1 MRTAKATTVLTALA
15 LGLILGACS
24 VKSDVN
30 NPAKDSAREG
40 KLEIKPLEITP
51 EEATYQFN
59 YPKYPQQYT
68 VNPLDRDYMSGRT
81 DPKDAVAELGSYAGP
96 WIEGA
101 EAELLPVSA
110 PNVILGNQVAKA
122 IGAGITTN
130 MKPTLEDSPLQ
141 AFLKVNAGLQR
152 AGIKE
157 VKNLEFTLPA
167 SGQKV
172 TTDLPLD
179 KEAVWSLTF
188 ALYKQLEPD
197 WRVPIASRLNP
208 GCETDKDKCK
218 AGDQLFVA
226 NCGMCHGSDGWG
238 RGHSGQAL
246 QPHPANFH
254 ERRRLYNRSEA
265 RLRTVL
271 HQGIYGS
278 AMPPWGDKLSET
290 EINHLVAYVRSFS
303 YTSEPYVP
311 AKVKVNAQ

>member
-1 MRTAKATTVLTALA
+1 MRFAKPITILTALA
-15 LGLILGACS
+15 LGLLLGACS
-24 VKSDVN
+24 VQSSTD
-30 NPAKDSAREG
+30 NPAKESAREG
-40 KLEIKPLEITP
+40 KLELRPFELTP

-68 VNPLDRDYMSGRT
+68 VDPLDRAYMSGRT

-101 EAELLPVSA
+101 EAELMPVSA
-110 PNVILGNQVAKA
+110 PNVNLGDKIAKA
-122 IGAGITTN
+122 IGSSLTAN
-130 MKPTLEDSPLQ
+130 MKPSLEDSPLQ
-141 AFLKVNAGLQR
+141 AFLKVRAGLER
-152 AGIKE
+152 AGLKQ
-157 VKNLEFTLPA
+157 VKGLEFTLPA
-167 SGQKV
+167 SGDKITADV
-172 TTDLPLD
+172 PLD
-179 KEAVWSLTF
+179 KEAIWSLTF
-188 ALYKQLEPD
+188 SLYKQLEPD
-197 WRVPIASRLNP
+197 WRIPIASRLNP

-238 RGHSGQAL
+238 RGHSGQML

-265 RLRTVL
+265 RLRVVL

-278 AMPPWGDKLSET
+278 AMPPWGDKLSDT
-290 EINHLVAYVRSFS
+290 EINHLVAYIRSFS

-311 AKVKVNAQ
+311 AKVKVTAQ

>member
-1 MRTAKATTVLTALA
+1 MRTARLILTLSA
-15 LGLILGACS
+15 LGALLGACAVQS
-24 VKSDVN
+24 STN
-30 NPAKDSAREG
+30 NPAEEAAQQG
-40 KLEIKPLEITP
+40 KIELRPLEITP
-51 EEATYQFN
+51 DEAAYQFS

-101 EAELLPVSA
+101 EAQLMPVSA
-110 PNVILGNQVAKA
+110 PNIILGAQIAKA
-122 IGAGITTN
+122 ISSSITAD
-130 MKPTLEDSPLQ
+130 MKPTLDDSPLQ
-141 AFLKVNAGLQR
+141 AFLKVRAGLDR
-152 AGIKE
+152 AGIKQ
-157 VKNLEFTLPA
+157 VKGLEFTLPA

-172 TTDLPLD
+172 TADVPLD
-179 KEAVWSLTF
+179 KEAIWSLSF

-218 AGDQLFVA
+218 SGDQLFVA

-238 RGHSGQAL
+238 RGHSGKML
-246 QPHPANFH
+246 QPQPANFH

-278 AMPPWGDKLSET
+278 AMPPWADKLSDT

-311 AKVKVNAQ
+311 AKAKVNTQ

>member
-1 MRTAKATTVLTALA
+1 METLKPVTTIALA
-15 LGLILGACS
+15 LGLFLGACS
-24 VKSDVN
+24 VQSDVN

-40 KLEIKPLEITP
+40 KLEIRPLEITP
-51 EEATYQFN
+51 GEATYQFN

-101 EAELLPVSA
+101 EAELMPVSA
-110 PNVILGNQVAKA
+110 PNVNLGDKIAKA
-122 IGAGITTN
+122 LGAAITAN
-130 MKPTLEDSPLQ
+130 MKPTLEDSPFQ
-141 AFLKVNAGLQR
+141 TFLKVRAGLQR
-152 AGIKE
+152 AGLKE
-157 VKNLEFTLPA
+157 AKGLEFALP
-167 SGQKV
+167 G
-172 TTDLPLD
+172 TTKPLPVDVPLD
-179 KEAVWSLTF
+179 KEAIWGLTF
-188 ALYKQLEPD
+188 SLYKQLEPD

-238 RGHSGQAL
+238 LGHSGHML
-246 QPHPANFH
+246 QPRPANFH
-254 ERRRLYNRSEA
+254 ERRRLYNRSES

-278 AMPPWGDKLSET
+278 AMPPWGDKLSDV